1 MKCSVLLQRS
11 ICCLTSFPSHH
22 LLPQTFSCVQ
32 QRVTRAR
39 LFSTTI
45 SKGKDS
51 QPPSNI
57 EVETQ
62 GYVKIIAI
70 NRPNKR
76 NAVNQAT
83 AQELYDVFC
92 DLEEDESV
100 RIAVL
105 CGRGGTF
112 CAGYDLSELANAETI
127 DSLLLPFGKGPAPMV
142 INVFTYDLIN

>member
-11 ICCLTSFPSHH
+11 ICCLTSFLSRH

-32 QRVTRAR
+32 RRVTRAR

-100 RIAVL
+100 RVAVL

-142 INVFTYDLIN
+142 ISHDLP

>member
-11 ICCLTSFPSHH
+11 AWCLADSPSRH
-22 LLPQTFSCVQ
+22 LLSRAFSFAQ
-32 QRVTRAR
+32 RRVTRAR
-39 LFSTTI
+39 VFSTTI
-45 SKGKDS
+45 SESEDPP
-51 QPPSNI
+51 PPSNI

-76 NAVNQAT
+76 NAVNQET
-83 AQELYDVFC
+83 AKELYDVFC
-92 DLEEDESV
+92 GFDQDESV
-100 RIAVL
+100 RVAVL

-127 DSLLLPFGKGPAPMV
+127 DNLLLPFGKGPAPMV
-142 INVFTYDLIN
+142 F